1 MFRFQYEADPQTMW
15 RAEASEFAERG
26 PNPEVALPEEDWWGT
41 QSGGVHFGDYGSAKQ
56 RGKVVARSTKTARFV
71 DPTVRLYSLR
81 VKGRFSNEVPRQHP
95 AKDVLPQTR
104 GVPPDR
110 DHMDW
115 NWPQRRTGRWYYNEG
130 EIGPSTDRG
139 PAGVPAM
146 QFSGRESH
154 FTLSGY
160 VPNRLGHFTT
170 HKEEVLKAHA
180 AGINVSPAILHEAQF
195 RPEHSE
201 TVPPTKPEA
210 PEPPKLFVAW
220 REGEKGGR
228 YYTPEEYDAAMQ
240 EITDHQSKG
249 KPLKFTATLG
259 DPVPAGAL
267 KATNPI

>member
-1 MFRFQYEADPQTMW
+1 EHAD
-15 RAEASEFAERG
+15 RG

-41 QSGGVHFGDYGSAKQ
+41 QSGGVHFGDYGAAKQ
-56 RGKVVARSTKTARFV
+56 RGKKVAESAKTARFV

-81 VKGRFSNEVPRQHP
+81 VKGRFSNEVPGKHP

-180 AGINVSPAILHEAQF
+180 AGITVSPAILHEAQF
-195 RPEHSE
+195 TPEHSE
-201 TVPPTKPEA
+201 VIEPRKEDYEPRIPSEQTTMIKPWFG
-210 PEPPKLFVAW
+210 P
-220 REGEKGGR
+220 
-228 YYTPEEYDAAMQ
+228 
-240 EITDHQSKG
+240 G
-249 KPLKFTATLG
+249 KPLLGGPLELTSEEYAVKFAAREQAVEDAEQSIRDNPPEFKVGKIG
-259 DPVPAGAL
+259 DPVPAG
-267 KATNPI
+267 K